1 MSNAEHTMGWYTL
14 YNSVKFSIFGET
26 QNGVVHNKTM
36 SKSVQRTQFLG
47 EHTMGWYTNSLSQ
60 RQVSGRR
67 HMRWYIMHNVKFSVP
82 VSRHNGIVHTVT
94 MSKSVYGSQF
104 LREHIMG
111 WFTK

>member
-1 MSNAEHTMGWYTL
+1 MQN
-14 YNSVKFSIFGET
+14 T
-26 QNGVVHNKTM
+26 QWDGTHFITM
-36 SKSVQRTQFLG
+36 SKSASLENTKWGRSQYNNVKSAQRSQFLG
-47 EHTMGWYTNSLSQ
+47 EHTMGWYKNSLSQ
-60 RQVSGRR
+60 CQVSGRR
-67 HMRWYIMHNVKFSVP
+67 NMRWYIMHNVKFSVP